1 MFGISEL
8 SFNFLTGKPFVTALF
23 VLFFI
28 LFAVYLYRQTNPPL
42 PRALRILLTA
52 LRIVAIL
59 VLFLA
64 LFEPV
69 LSYKREFDRKPRL
82 TLLIDNSRSMEMKEN
97 GRSRKEEVDSVLS
110 SNAFKKFADAFDVT
124 NKNFA
129 GGLIEEN
136 KPPDY
141 EKTAIGD
148 AISRLSEQE
157 IAQPSEYW
165 LLISDG
171 ISNSGISLSAAAEE
185 VKIPVFTIGVGKEV
199 SEKDIAISGI
209 NNNQV
214 VFAGKPTEMTVH
226 LEWSGMNNDT
236 ARIEILSHDRVL
248 EAKTIRLPAGRLKQD
263 EKISFSPE
271 KPGQQTFQVRI
282 PDVNGEVQTDNNGRS
297 FSMTVLRSKLKV
309 LLAADR
315 LDWEFAF
322 LNRLLSNSAN
332 IELTQVISK
341 KDGGYLGDPFPS
353 RQEELNQYDMIILYD
368 IDIPRLKPK
377 SELFK
382 SFLIDKGGGIFA
394 ILGEN
399 YLKSSF
405 PRWIDNYLPFA
416 STDRRA
422 KIYYNRFT
430 GKPVEN
436 YLFHPAVRLSDN
448 RQGIREGWSNLP
460 PFEAIVPADSIMPG
474 SAILVGS
481 GINTTGSDLPV
492 LGFRNFGA
500 GKVLATTAAPFW
512 HWLFYDYGFGGEGK
526 EYHSLFEGIVNWLAL
541 REESDPIKISP
552 DKTIY
557 TRGEKV
563 GFSASV
569 YDLSFR
575 PIGGATGNI
584 TLINQTGA
592 DTTITQFMEKSEGQY
607 RAEFETLPPGK
618 YKFVAGIDKDGKR
631 LRENSGEI
639 AVEAFSI
646 EDYQRQPDFG
656 ALASISQL
664 TGGAFYTLDEI
675 DNLYSKMKNTKI
687 AVSIQKEVVLWN
699 KFWLLAIFILALATE
714 WFLRKRYQLI

>member
-23 VLFFI
+23 FLFFV
-28 LFAVYLYRQTNPPL
+28 LLAVYLYRQTNPPL
-42 PRALRILLTA
+42 PRGLRIFLTA
-52 LRIVAIL
+52 LRIVAVL
-59 VLFLA
+59 ALFLA

-82 TLLIDNSRSMEMKEN
+82 TLFIDNSRSMEINEN
-97 GRSRKEEVDSVLS
+97 GRSRKEEVDSLLS

-124 NKNFA
+124 KKSFA
-129 GGLIEEN
+129 DGLIKDN
-136 KPPDY
+136 KSLDV
-141 EKTAIGD
+141 EKTSIGD
-148 AISRLSEQE
+148 AITQLSEQE
-157 IAQPSEYW
+157 IALPAEYW
-165 LLISDG
+165 FLLSDG
-171 ISNSGISLSAAAEE
+171 ISNSGISPLVAAEA
-185 VKIPVFTIGVGKEV
+185 VKTPVFTIGVGKEA

-209 NNNQV
+209 DHNQV

-226 LEWSGMNNDT
+226 LQWSGMNNDT
-236 ARIEILSHDRVL
+236 AHIEILSRDRIL
-248 EAKTIRLPAGRLKQD
+248 ETKAIRLPAGALKQD

-271 KPGQQTFQVRI
+271 RPGQQTFQVKI
-282 PDVNGEVQTDNNGRS
+282 PDINGEVQTDNNSRS
-297 FSMTVLRSKLKV
+297 FSMTVLKSKLKV

-332 IELTQVISK
+332 IELTPVISK
-341 KDGGYLGDPFPS
+341 KEGEYLGDAFPA

-368 IDIPRLKPK
+368 VDIPRLKSK

-382 SFLIDKGGGIFA
+382 SFLLDRGGGIFA

-399 YLKSSF
+399 YLKSGF
-405 PRWIDNYLPFA
+405 PRWLDDYLPFV
-416 STDRRA
+416 STDKRA
-422 KIYYNRFT
+422 RIYYNRFT

-448 RQGIREGWSNLP
+448 RQGIREGWNSMP
-460 PFEAIVPADSIMPG
+460 PFEAIVPTDSIMPG
-474 SAILVGS
+474 SEILVGS

-492 LGFRNFGA
+492 LGFRSFGA
-500 GKVLATTAAPFW
+500 GKALASTAAPFW

-526 EYHSLFEGIVNWLAL
+526 EYHSFFEGIVNWLAL

-557 TRGEKV
+557 TKGEKV

-592 DTTITQFMEKSEGQY
+592 DTTITQLMEKSEGQY

-618 YKFVAGIDKDGKR
+618 YKFIASINKDGKK
-631 LRENSGEI
+631 LRESSGEI
-639 AVEAFSI
+639 AIEAFSI
-646 EDYQRQPDFG
+646 EDYRRRPDFG

-664 TGGAFYTLDEI
+664 TGGAFSPLNEI
-675 DNLYSKMKNTKI
+675 DSLYSKMKNDKI
-687 AVSIQKEVVLWN
+687 VVSIQKEIVLWN
-699 KFWLLAIFILALATE
+699 KFWLLAIFILALAAE
-714 WFLRKRYQLI
+714 WFLRKKYQLI